1 MKKKIISLAILC
13 VLALSAGIY
22 YYVHQPKN
30 IFDEIYQETQ
40 KTYQGNDILGEI
52 DGFKII
58 GSWPSDSENYKYTP
72 FGKYDNDSLSE
83 GYSENSLH
91 I

>member
-1 MKKKIISLAILC
+1 M
-13 VLALSAGIY
+13 
-22 YYVHQPKN
+22 
-30 IFDEIYQETQ
+30 Q
-40 KTYQGNDILGEI
+40 KTYRSNDILGEI

>member
-1 MKKKIISLAILC
+1 MKKKIISLVILC
-13 VLALSAGIY
+13 VLVLLAGVY
-22 YYVHQPKN
+22 YYIHQPKN
-30 IFDEIYQETQ
+30 IFDEMYQETQ
-40 KTYQGNDILGEI
+40 KTYQSNNMLGEI

-72 FGKYDNDSLSE
+72 FGRYDNDSLSE

>member
-1 MKKKIISLAILC
+1 MKKKIISLVILC

-40 KTYQGNDILGEI
+40 KTYRSNNILGQI
-52 DGFKII
+52 DNFKIR
-58 GSWPSDSENYKYTP
+58 GSWPTDSDSYKITKLMIFFFIKLFSYG
-72 FGKYDNDSLSE
+72 F
-83 GYSENSLH
+83 
-91 I
+91 